1 VQDSTACGLASYVVR
16 TMVEDHS
23 CGRLTFYEILA
34 RHAGE
39 GDWQSFMLGVLEY
52 TEASGYD
59 TSSLFEMVQ
68 EES

>member
-1 VQDSTACGLASYVVR
+1 
-16 TMVEDHS
+16 MVEDHS